1 MLRLDTFMKL
11 FTLFIPVTIK
21 ITTYYFLLPFPLMK
35 DIFRI
40 ITKLKSIAKQH
51 TELPCNQQ
59 QPPYSAHPLSC
70 NGNPLHEGGHRL
82 LHTSLQIPAS
92 ACASV
97 ITTSDWPGSFEA
109 VIDWTHCIGTWVTG
123 ITKISGQVKGGGFFL
138 LLDLSKIIIQ
148 ML

>member
-1 MLRLDTFMKL
+1 MLRLDSFMKL

-21 ITTYYFLLPFPLMK
+21 ITTYYFLLPFPLIK

-51 TELPCNQQ
+51 TELPFNHQ

-70 NGNPLHEGGHRL
+70 NGDPLHEGGHRL

-97 ITTSDWPGSFEA
+97 TSND
-109 VIDWTHCIGTWVTG
+109 
-123 ITKISGQVKGGGFFL
+123 
-138 LLDLSKIIIQ
+138 
-148 ML
+148 